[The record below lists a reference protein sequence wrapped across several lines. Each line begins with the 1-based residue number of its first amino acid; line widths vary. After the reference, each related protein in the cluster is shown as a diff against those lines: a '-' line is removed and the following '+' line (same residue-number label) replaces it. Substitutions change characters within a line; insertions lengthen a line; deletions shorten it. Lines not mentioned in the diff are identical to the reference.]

1 VADQATS
8 RATVPGVPAPRP
20 AAVAVTRPTER
31 IATRRRYVMCPP
43 EYFAVAYAINP
54 WMDPT
59 APVDR
64 ALARAQWEALRST
77 YRRLGHEVSVVE
89 PVPGQPDMV
98 FAANAALVVGG
109 HALGA
114 RFRHPQR
121 RGEEPAFAEWL
132 TAAGVA
138 VRRAQYVNE
147 GEGDF
152 LVAGTRPDAP
162 VLAGSGFRTDPASHA
177 EVAGVLGREVVSLVL
192 VDPRFY
198 HLDTALAVLDDATA
212 VVVPEAFAPESYA
225 RVEQLFPELLLATP
239 DDAEAFGVNAVSD
252 GRHVVLEAAA
262 TSLAERIAERGF
274 VPVPVDTSEL
284 RKAGGSVKCC
294 TMELHG

>member
-1 VADQATS
+1 VADQATA

-20 AAVAVTRPTER
+20 AAVAATRPAER
-31 IATRRRYVMCPP
+31 IPTRRRYVMCPP
-43 EYFAVAYAINP
+43 EHFAVAYAINP

-64 ALARAQWEALRST
+64 ALARAQWETLRST
-77 YRRLGHEVSVVE
+77 YRRLGHEVSDVE
-89 PVPGQPDMV
+89 PVPGLPDMV
-98 FAANAALVVGG
+98 FAANAALVIGG

-132 TAAGVA
+132 TAAGIA
-138 VRRAQYVNE
+138 VRRAEYVNE

-198 HLDTALAVLDDATA
+198 HLDTALAVLDDTTA

-225 RVEQLFPELLLATP
+225 RVEQLFSELLLATP
-239 DDAEAFGVNAVSD
+239 DDAEVFGVNAVSD

-274 VPVPVDTSEL
+274 VPLPVDTSEL